1 MKNGLGK
8 PTGRLAQGSMKSTGL
23 SKDQTDKRGKLK
35 PVDIYALNDRPDQP
49 GGADLE
55 MLTMRKVPLNAGQD
69 GAGSMFD
76 GPYGGRNPQG
86 AGMSKMKK

>member
-8 PTGRLAQGSMKSTGL
+8 PTGKLANGSSDSRSVG
-23 SKDQTDKRGKLK
+23 SNSPDKYGKLK
-35 PVDIYALNDRPDQP
+35 PVNIYALNDRPDNA

-55 MLTMRKVPLNAGQD
+55 MLTMRKPPLSAGQN

-76 GPYGGRNPQG
+76 GPYGGRAPQSG
-86 AGMSKMKK
+86 KK